1 MKMSFLIKV
10 FTLFFFSAL
19 SVCSFA
25 ANKTTAKHQ
34 STDKTDYIII
44 VDITNI
50 GGDGPLC
57 DSGNGTNTFT
67 STQIFNLPQA
77 LSSQSLAETLTFDLF
92 KSNQDVS
99 YMGRFQAWSNCDG
112 NTCVS
117 TLDGF
122 NGTSIVIIP
131 ATRGI
136 GEIRFVNQAQSYLVR
151 IYEGLAPNTLV
162 VETTSNN
169 AWYYQCEGVYE
180 NPCYSND
187 GESLKRDA
195 DDAITINNKTIDAVQ
210 VNPNPFTDAFQA
222 ILVADQATTA
232 KVALLDLMGREVR
245 SFIAEIKEGTNQIA
259 VDGGDLSAGTYVLAI
274 QTSDETLVKKVVKQ

>member
-1 MKMSFLIKV
+1 MSFLIKV

-19 SVCSFA
+19 SVSSFA
-25 ANKTTAKHQ
+25 ANKTTAKNKT
-34 STDKTDYIII
+34 TDKTDYIII

-50 GGDGPLC
+50 GTNDPMC
-57 DSGNGTNTFT
+57 AYGNGTTT
-67 STQIFNLPQA
+67 YTTTEIFNLPQA
-77 LSSQSLAETLTFDLF
+77 LSSEPMVETLTFDLF
-92 KSNQDVS
+92 KTGVDT
-99 YMGRFQAWSNCDG
+99 YMGRFQAWLNCDG
-112 NTCVS
+112 NTCIS

-122 NGTSIVIIP
+122 NGTSYQFIKGNG
-131 ATRGI
+131 GI
-136 GEIRFVNQAQSYLVR
+136 GEVQFVNQMSSYLVR
-151 IYEGLAPNTLV
+151 IYEGLNGTLV

-169 AWYYQCEGVYE
+169 AWFNQCDGVYE
-180 NPCYSND
+180 NPCYGND
-187 GESLKRDA
+187 GGSFKRDA
-195 DDAITINNKTIDAVQ
+195 ADAITIKNKTIDAVQ

-245 SFIAEIKEGTNQIA
+245 SFIAEIKEGSNQIA